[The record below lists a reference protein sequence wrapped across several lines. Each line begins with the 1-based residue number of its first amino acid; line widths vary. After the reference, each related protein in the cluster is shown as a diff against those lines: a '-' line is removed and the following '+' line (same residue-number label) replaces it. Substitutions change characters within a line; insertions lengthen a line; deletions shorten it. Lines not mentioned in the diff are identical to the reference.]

1 MDEKIAKIEKLAKEI
16 EGEKNFDKA
25 LAKFVEASELIKV
38 ALKDGEKQKGKVM
51 EIVREIDEM
60 IEKEMEE

>member
-1 MDEKIAKIEKLAKEI
+1 MDEKIAKIEKIAKEI

-25 LAKFVEASELIKV
+25 LAKFTEAAELIKV
-38 ALKDGEKQKGKVM
+38 LLKDGEKQKGKVM

-60 IEKEMEE
+60 IEQEMEE